1 MQWAQIFWVI
11 GALVVAF
18 LIYRTI
24 KNRPGAFSKENLSK
38 SFYTLAILALILI
51 AFIAVLIMLL
61 RSQVFGSFFMRSIYF
76 RKNPR
81 G

>member
-1 MQWAQIFWVI
+1 MQWEQLLWVI
-11 GALVVAF
+11 GAIIVAF

-51 AFIAVLIMLL
+51 AFIAILVMLL
-61 RSQVFGSFFMRSIYF
+61 RS
-76 RKNPR
+76 
-81 G
+81 